1 LKTYL
6 ITGATGYLGSCIVKK
21 LVKKNVKVFCL
32 VRNKSNYQCLKKLKN
47 NQKIVIFN
55 YQKKSLNFFF
65 KKNKID
71 GIIHCATNYGLDNSI
86 INEFIN
92 TNLIFPH
99 LVLKY
104 AIKYNVNFFINTDT
118 ILNKNVSKYAL
129 SKNQF
134 SDWLEFYSSHIRCV
148 NVRLQHFYGPED
160 NEKRFISNIIKKILK
175 KEKKIDLTKGNQF
188 RDFVY
193 IDDVVTAYLK
203 IISYASKVKNK
214 YLKFDIAS
222 GKKYKIKNIVQIIS
236 KLLKNN
242 STVLNFG
249 VLPNRPNETIK
260 INTDLR
266 NNKKIGWKTK
276 YSLLAGLKKTIKFYE
291 KVKD

>member
-1 LKTYL
+1 MKTYL

-47 NQKIVIFN
+47 DQKIVIFN

-71 GIIHCATNYGLDNSI
+71 GIIHCATNYGLDNSM

-104 AIKYNVNFFINTDT
+104 AIKYNVKFFINTDT

-276 YSLLAGLKKTIKFYE
+276 YSLLAGLKKTIKFYK
-291 KVKD
+291 KVYY

>member
-1 LKTYL
+1 MKTYL

-21 LVKKNVKVFCL
+21 LIKKNVKIFCL
-32 VRNKSNYQCLKKLKN
+32 VRNKSNYQRLKKLKN
-47 NQKIVIFN
+47 SQKIVIFN

-65 KKNKID
+65 KKNKIE

-86 INEFIN
+86 ITEFIN

-104 AIKYNVNFFINTDT
+104 AIKYNVKFFINTDT
-118 ILNKNVSKYAL
+118 ILSKNVSKYAL

-160 NEKRFISNIIKKILK
+160 NEKRFISNIIKKIFK

-249 VLPNRPNETIK
+249 ALPNRPNEIVK

-276 YSLLAGLKKTIKFYE
+276 HSLLAGLKKTIKFYE
-291 KVKD
+291 KVYY